1 MLTRQIALFPLQIVV
16 FPGEKLNL
24 HIFEPRYRQLLKDC
38 EEEGISFGIPAYING
53 RIQEIGTEVQ
63 LVKIEK
69 RYPKG
74 EMDITTRGLGLFQ
87 IKEFHP
93 RYADK
98 LYAGGEISDLQWD
111 AEEDP
116 IQNQTIITL
125 VKELFQLLNITKS
138 IEEDPMYFRTY
149 DIAHHLGL
157 SIDQEYELLSTF
169 NAIDRQAF
177 LTQHLQTILPVV
189 RETEKLKQKALLN
202 GHFKNLIPPK
212 V

>member
-1 MLTRQIALFPLQIVV
+1 MPTRQIALFPLQIVV
-16 FPGEKLNL
+16 FPGEQLNL

-53 RIQEIGTEVQ
+53 RIQEIGTEVE
-63 LVKIEK
+63 LARVEK

-74 EMDITTRGLGLFQ
+74 EMDISTRGLGLFR

-98 LYAGGEISDLQWD
+98 LYAGGEITDLDWD
-111 AEEDP
+111 EVEDP
-116 IQNQTIITL
+116 AQNQTIIL
-125 VKELFQLLNITKS
+125 YAKELFQLLNITKP
-138 IEEDPMYFRTY
+138 IEEDPALFRTF

-157 SIDQEYELLSTF
+157 RIDQEYELLRTLK
-169 NAIDRQAF
+169 AVDRQAY
-177 LTQHLQTILPVV
+177 LIQHLETILPVV